1 LVGSEPKQNEVTR
14 LPLVREHSLNAEGLV
29 AVLRR
34 LSTAHS
40 IEEIVQVVTQAA
52 RALLGADGVTFVL
65 REGDLCYYLEEDAIS
80 PLWKGKRFPMTA
92 CISGWCMLEG
102 KAAAIP
108 DIYQDQRIPQ
118 DAYRP
123 TFVRSLAMVP
133 VGQEKP
139 MAAIGAYW
147 ATSRE
152 ITGRELELLQT
163 VANAATL
170 GIGYVQLQER
180 EKELAKAA
188 APPLEGRTVRDPDIL
203 SLKSARPGLLEK
215 AIRLAHVELPRNSLA
230 AYGFAAL
237 CVVIAT
243 LVRFGIGAL
252 VGAQLTPFG
261 TYYPAVLV
269 ATLIGGISSG
279 LLALLLAAITA
290 SWAFLPVPYSFEFVE
305 SSQAVSLVI
314 FCVANALIIGV
325 AAGYRRAYRRL
336 DEEQNKRQL
345 LVREL
350 QHRSRN
356 ASAVIQAVISQS
368 LKGDP
373 EAARKISGRI
383 RALVAADEL
392 ITQSDLQALNIRD
405 LLLAELKPFGKE
417 RVLLQGGVLRLDAT
431 HAKALALTFHELAT
445 NAAKYGALSD
455 PGGLVVIT
463 WTVSDGSAKIT
474 WEEMAGPRVTRPT
487 RRGFGTSLIERL
499 LKSVGGKM
507 EREFR
512 TEGVRCLLSFP
523 SSHP

>member
-102 KAAAIP
+102 KPAAIP

-180 EKELAKAA
+180 EKQLAK
-188 APPLEGRTVRDPDIL
+188 P
-203 SLKSARPGLLEK
+203 
-215 AIRLAHVELPRNSLA
+215 
-230 AYGFAAL
+230 
-237 CVVIAT
+237 
-243 LVRFGIGAL
+243 
-252 VGAQLTPFG
+252 
-261 TYYPAVLV
+261 
-269 ATLIGGISSG
+269 
-279 LLALLLAAITA
+279 
-290 SWAFLPVPYSFEFVE
+290 
-305 SSQAVSLVI
+305 
-314 FCVANALIIGV
+314 
-325 AAGYRRAYRRL
+325 RRL
-336 DEEQNKRQL
+336 PWKAG
-345 LVREL
+345 
-350 QHRSRN
+350 RS
-356 ASAVIQAVISQS
+356 AIPI
-368 LKGDP
+368 
-373 EAARKISGRI
+373 
-383 RALVAADEL
+383 
-392 ITQSDLQALNIRD
+392 
-405 LLLAELKPFGKE
+405 
-417 RVLLQGGVLRLDAT
+417 
-431 HAKALALTFHELAT
+431 
-445 NAAKYGALSD
+445 
-455 PGGLVVIT
+455 
-463 WTVSDGSAKIT
+463 
-474 WEEMAGPRVTRPT
+474 
-487 RRGFGTSLIERL
+487 
-499 LKSVGGKM
+499 
-507 EREFR
+507 
-512 TEGVRCLLSFP
+512 
-523 SSHP
+523 SHPSNPLDPVCWRRRSGWRM